1 MRSRKIEEQKK
12 GTSFDLSI
20 SDLMAALCCIFILFL
35 IFVIHKLNEERK
47 EFEIKN
53 GVATEFRLKQKE
65 LYNAIYEEFCEDL
78 PNWEAEIELEN
89 GNILVK
95 FTKDSMMFEPDK
107 AKLKEGFMVV
117 LDNFF
122 PRLVKI
128 LDDSR
133 FKSDIQEIRI
143 EGHTAINNKQTRKED
158 YESGM
163 KLSQERTREV
173 LYYCLGTIPE
183 TRDELQKSIIAIG
196 YSNSIPAAD
205 DTKTRRVEF
214 SIRTRAENV
223 IESIESYKNKE

>member
-1 MRSRKIEEQKK
+1 MRSPKKEEMKK
-12 GTSFDLSI
+12 GNSYDLSI

-35 IFVIHKLNEERK
+35 IFVIHRLNEEKK

-53 GVATEFRLKQKE
+53 GVATEFRLKQKD
-65 LYNAIYEEFCEDL
+65 LYDAIYKEFRDDL
-78 PNWEAEIELEN
+78 EKWEAEIELEK

-95 FTKDSMMFEPDK
+95 FTKDSMMFEPEK
-107 AKLKEGFMVV
+107 AELKDGFKVV
-117 LDNFF
+117 LDDFF
-122 PRLVKI
+122 PRLVTI
-128 LDDSR
+128 LEDP
-133 FKSDIQEIRI
+133 KYKGDIQEIRI
-143 EGHTAINNKQTRKED
+143 EGHTAVNISQTRKED

-183 TRDELQKSIIAIG
+183 TRDELQKNIIAIG

-223 IESIESYKNKE
+223 IESIEKNAKK

>member
-1 MRSRKIEEQKK
+1 MRSPKKEELKK
-12 GTSFDLSI
+12 GNSYDLSI

-35 IFVIHKLNEERK
+35 IFVIHRLNEERK

-53 GVATEFRLKQKE
+53 GVATEFRLKQKD
-65 LYNAIYEEFCEDL
+65 LYDAIYKEFRDDL
-78 PNWEAEIELEN
+78 VNWEAEIELEK

-95 FTKDSMMFEPDK
+95 FTKDSMMFEPEK

-117 LDNFF
+117 LDDFF

-128 LDDSR
+128 LEDP
-133 FKSDIQEIRI
+133 KYKGDIQEIRI
-143 EGHTAINNKQTRKED
+143 EGHTAVNLRQTRKED

-173 LYYCLGTIPE
+173 LYYCLETIPE
-183 TRDELQKSIIAIG
+183 TRDELQKNIIAIG

-223 IESIESYKNKE
+223 IESIEKSAKK

>member
-1 MRSRKIEEQKK
+1 MRSPKKEEMKK
-12 GTSFDLSI
+12 GNSYDLSI

-35 IFVIHKLNEERK
+35 IFVIHRLNEERK

-53 GVATEFRLKQKE
+53 GVATEFRLKQKD
-65 LYNAIYEEFCEDL
+65 LYDAIYKEFRDDL
-78 PNWEAEIELEN
+78 EKWEAEIELEK

-95 FTKDSMMFEPDK
+95 FTKDSMMFEPEK
-107 AKLKEGFMVV
+107 AKLKEGFMDV
-117 LDNFF
+117 LDDFF

-128 LDDSR
+128 LGDP
-133 FKSDIQEIRI
+133 KYKGDIQEIRI
-143 EGHTAINNKQTRKED
+143 EGHTAVNLRQTRKED

-183 TRDELQKSIIAIG
+183 TRDELQKNIIAIG

-223 IESIESYKNKE
+223 IESIEKNTKK

>member
-1 MRSRKIEEQKK
+1 MRSPKKEEMKK
-12 GTSFDLSI
+12 GNSYDLSI

-35 IFVIHKLNEERK
+35 IFVIHRLNEEKK

-53 GVATEFRLKQKE
+53 GVATEFRLKQKD
-65 LYNAIYEEFCEDL
+65 LYDAIYKEFRDDL
-78 PNWEAEIELEN
+78 EKWEAEIELEK

-95 FTKDSMMFEPDK
+95 FTKDSMMFEPEK
-107 AKLKEGFMVV
+107 AKLKEGFMDV
-117 LDNFF
+117 LDDFF

-128 LDDSR
+128 LGDP
-133 FKSDIQEIRI
+133 KYKGDIQEIRI
-143 EGHTAINNKQTRKED
+143 EGHTAVNLRQTRKED

-183 TRDELQKSIIAIG
+183 TRDELQKNIIAIG

-223 IESIESYKNKE
+223 IESIEKNAKK